1 MLKGKN
7 VGKVSGMKGSLSF
20 VFSVVSWDMMR
31 GIFWNL
37 QTNKIPDNMVIGF
50 GLKGMEKS
58 KTTSS
63 GDRDGGNEGRIEEN
77 TNTATKLSAAPVS
90 NGGENHSGNAGNQ
103 KNSNEGSTEQYDVS
117 VGDSSQDATRDSPV
131 QTRQNATG
139 NSVSREMGFFPP
151 TDTPRDL
158 GEIKGFEDALSLVG
172 RQAHLEKEQMEMS
185 SPMKC
190 NARLNKD
197 KRSSLDPTRKEIARK
212 TKAEAN

>member
-1 MLKGKN
+1 M
-7 VGKVSGMKGSLSF
+7 S
-20 VFSVVSWDMMR
+20 
-31 GIFWNL
+31 
-37 QTNKIPDNMVIGF
+37 T
-50 GLKGMEKS
+50 
-58 KTTSS
+58 
-63 GDRDGGNEGRIEEN
+63 
-77 TNTATKLSAAPVS
+77 TKLSAGPVS

-103 KNSNEGSTEQYDVS
+103 KNSNEGSTGQYDVS
-117 VGDSSQDATRDSPV
+117 AGDSSQDATRDSPV

-172 RQAHLEKEQMEMS
+172 RQAHLEKEQMEVS

>member
-1 MLKGKN
+1 
-7 VGKVSGMKGSLSF
+7 
-20 VFSVVSWDMMR
+20 MR

-90 NGGENHSGNAGNQ
+90 NGGENHSGNSGNQ
-103 KNSNEGSTEQYDVS
+103 KNSNEGRTGQYNVS

-172 RQAHLEKEQMEMS
+172 RQAHLEKEQMEVS

-212 TKAEAN
+212 TKARGKLEKNC

>member
-1 MLKGKN
+1 
-7 VGKVSGMKGSLSF
+7 
-20 VFSVVSWDMMR
+20 MMR

-103 KNSNEGSTEQYDVS
+103 KNSNGVQDSMTS
-117 VGDSSQDATRDSPV
+117 VWVTVLKMLHVILQFRRDRMLQGIQCHV
-131 QTRQNATG
+131 RW
-139 NSVSREMGFFPP
+139 GFTLQLTP
-151 TDTPRDL
+151 PRDL
-158 GEIKGFEDALSLVG
+158 GEIMGFEDALSLVG
-172 RQAHLEKEQMEMS
+172 RQAHLEKEQMEVS

>member
-1 MLKGKN
+1 
-7 VGKVSGMKGSLSF
+7 
-20 VFSVVSWDMMR
+20 
-31 GIFWNL
+31 
-37 QTNKIPDNMVIGF
+37 MVIGF

-90 NGGENHSGNAGNQ
+90 NGGENHSGNASNQ
-103 KNSNEGSTEQYDVS
+103 KILNEGSTGQYDVS

-151 TDTPRDL
+151 TDTP
-158 GEIKGFEDALSLVG
+158 
-172 RQAHLEKEQMEMS
+172 
-185 SPMKC
+185 
-190 NARLNKD
+190 
-197 KRSSLDPTRKEIARK
+197 T
-212 TKAEAN
+212 